1 MEINFFIIK
10 FIHNSKFNLIY
21 FFYLSFTIYEVM
33 FPNKL
38 PTTALIDVNGDTKIK
53 DLTLNLEAR

>member
-1 MEINFFIIK
+1 
-10 FIHNSKFNLIY
+10 
-21 FFYLSFTIYEVM
+21 M